1 MATATCSKHTSLVN
15 EHFFGPPPSAY
26 LPRLRGREGAGAA
39 KESQMPKI
47 KTKSGAKK
55 RFKVT
60 GSGKVLY
67 AQSGKR
73 HGMIKRSKKQIRQ
86 LRGTNVLF
94 KTDGDNIKKYFLPNG

>member
-1 MATATCSKHTSLVN
+1 VAAACFKHTSLMN
-15 EHFFGPPPSAY
+15 EHFSVGRASA
-26 LPRLRGREGAGAA
+26 LAA
-39 KESQMPKI
+39 MESQMPKM

-60 GSGKVLY
+60 ATGKVLY

>member
-1 MATATCSKHTSLVN
+1 
-15 EHFFGPPPSAY
+15 
-26 LPRLRGREGAGAA
+26 
-39 KESQMPKI
+39 MPKM

-67 AQSGKR
+67 ARSRKR
-73 HGMIKRSKKQIRQ
+73 HGMIKRTKKQIRQ
-86 LRGTNVLF
+86 LRGTHVLF